1 MPTLSAR
8 TVSVQPI
15 RSGRSIRRIVPGL
28 TAGQCFEI
36 EVSPEVTGW
45 AIRIPEL
52 NAVAHATRRASVEIV
67 ARKYIAARTG
77 IPIGY
82 ITVDVRN

>member
-1 MPTLSAR
+1 MMSTQSAR
-8 TVSVQPI
+8 TVSVQPV
-15 RSGRSIRRIVPGL
+15 RSGRSIRRVPGL

-45 AIRIPEL
+45 AIRIPEISG
-52 NAVAHATRRASVEIV
+52 VAHATRRAAVEIV

-82 ITVDVRN
+82 ITVIVRD

>member
-1 MPTLSAR
+1 MSTQSAR
-8 TVSVQPI
+8 TVSAQPV
-15 RSGRSIRRIVPGL
+15 RSGRSIRRVPGL

-45 AIRIPEL
+45 AIRIPEIG
-52 NAVAHATRRASVEIV
+52 AVAHATRRATVEIV
-67 ARKYIAARTG
+67 DRKYIAARTG

-82 ITVDVRN
+82 ITVIVRD